1 MEWRPKVTTETVIL
15 LKENTRENIHKI
27 GFGNDFLDMTTKV
40 QTVKAKIDKWNQI
53 ELKNFC
59 TSKETINREKRQSME
74 WKKMFANHISD
85 KGLIPRINKELLKL
99 NNLV

>member
-15 LKENTRENIHKI
+15 LKGNTRENLHKI

-40 QTVKAKIDKWNQI
+40 QAVKAKIDKWNQI

-74 WKKMFANHISD
+74 WKKIFINHISD
-85 KGLIPRINKELLKL
+85 KGLICRINK
-99 NNLV
+99 